1 MWCGLYGFLIIK
13 LQTTLYYA
21 VRYTVTCNAMQCI
34 KCGLNSLKSVY
45 FLNFGFFLSNPKLF
59 FPFVLGQVLNY

>member
-21 VRYTVTCNAMQCI
+21 VRCTVTCNAMQCSYI
-34 KCGLNSLKSVY
+34 IFRVVLEW
-45 FLNFGFFLSNPKLF
+45 FLRFHEHPFFT
-59 FPFVLGQVLNY
+59 V

>member
-21 VRYTVTCNAMQCI
+21 VRYTVTCNAMQ
-34 KCGLNSLKSVY
+34 LY
-45 FLNFGFFLSNPKLF
+45 HFTDNFGM
-59 FPFVLGQVLNY
+59 VLAAS